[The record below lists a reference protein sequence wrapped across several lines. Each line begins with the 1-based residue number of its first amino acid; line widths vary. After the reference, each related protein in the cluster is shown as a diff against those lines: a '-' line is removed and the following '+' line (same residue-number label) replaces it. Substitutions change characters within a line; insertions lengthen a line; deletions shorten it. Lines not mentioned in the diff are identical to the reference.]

1 MPATTAV
8 YPELAEEPALSL
20 PKDSHT
26 LGACSTIG
34 PAGLNLRRLEGV
46 SARLLR
52 AGAFCRNP
60 ERFLRRSSG
69 QILPLN
75 YNHRDGQ
82 GGIAMRRISIP
93 LLLLLSISSFA
104 ADPEPYLKSA
114 SSPFYPPLARQA
126 RIEGSVTL
134 RFTVNELGDTTDVEA
149 TSGHKI
155 LQEAAIAN
163 IQGWK
168 FRPPRCACRVKREAV
183 LIYALSREQ
192 ASAEIPT
199 VTVKWFL
206 KAPVIRA
213 EIEAGPDLTQW
224 QP

>member
-1 MPATTAV
+1 
-8 YPELAEEPALSL
+8 
-20 PKDSHT
+20 
-26 LGACSTIG
+26 
-34 PAGLNLRRLEGV
+34 
-46 SARLLR
+46 
-52 AGAFCRNP
+52 
-60 ERFLRRSSG
+60 
-69 QILPLN
+69 
-75 YNHRDGQ
+75 
-82 GGIAMRRISIP
+82 MRRISLP
-93 LLLLLSISSFA
+93 LLLLLSISSFTA
-104 ADPEPYLKSA
+104 EPEPYLKAA

-149 TSGHKI
+149 TSGHKM
-155 LQEAAIAN
+155 LQAAAIAN

-168 FRPPRCACRVKREAV
+168 FWPPRCACRVKREAV
-183 LIYALSREQ
+183 LKYVLSREQ

-213 EIEAGPDLTQW
+213 EIEAAPDLTPW

>member
-1 MPATTAV
+1 
-8 YPELAEEPALSL
+8 
-20 PKDSHT
+20 
-26 LGACSTIG
+26 
-34 PAGLNLRRLEGV
+34 
-46 SARLLR
+46 
-52 AGAFCRNP
+52 
-60 ERFLRRSSG
+60 
-69 QILPLN
+69 LN
-75 YNHRDGQ
+75 YNHCEEQ

-104 ADPEPYLKSA
+104 AEPEPYLKSA

-126 RIEGSVTL
+126 RIEGSVRL

-149 TSGHKI
+149 TSGHKM

-168 FRPPRCACRVKREAV
+168 FWPPRCACRVKREAV
-183 LIYALSREQ
+183 LIYVLSREQ

-213 EIEAGPDLTQW
+213 EIEAAPDLTRW